1 MSTIIGYEAKRANA
15 NRTGLGNY
23 SRFVIRS
30 LKRCGAAGRL
40 NLYIPKR
47 KPNAEYD
54 ALLELE
60 GVSSCLP
67 DRPFWRRLSAL
78 WRVFAVAP
86 QLQRDGVR
94 LFHGLSNELPFG
106 LSKRGIRSVV
116 TIHDLIFRILPG
128 CYKPVDRWIYTWKF
142 RSACRRADR
151 IVAVSECTKR
161 DIVRLFGVDPA
172 KIEVIYQGCDEM
184 FARSYP
190 AEEFDRAVRTYGLP
204 DRYLLNVGTLEERKN
219 LLEIVQALEHL
230 PADIHLVA
238 VGGRT
243 PYTARVERYAAE
255 RGLTERIHLLHKVTY
270 LDLPLLYAGAE
281 AMIYPSRYEGFGI
294 PIIEALN
301 AGVPVVAATGSC
313 LEEAGGPDSL
323 YVSPDD
329 PAALADAVRR
339 IIGDDTLRRRMIER
353 GREYVGRFRMEVVGP
368 QMAGLYDRVM
378 KG

>member
-1 MSTIIGYEAKRANA
+1 MSAIIGYEAKRANA

-30 LKRCGAAGRL
+30 LKCAGIAERL

-47 KPNAEYD
+47 RENAEYD
-54 ALLELE
+54 ALLELD
-60 GVSSCLP
+60 GVTSHLP
-67 DRPFWRRLSAL
+67 DRPLWRRLSAL
-78 WRVFAVAP
+78 WRIFAVAP

-106 LSKRGIRSVV
+106 LDRRGIRSVV
-116 TIHDLIFRILPG
+116 TVHDLIFRILPA

-161 DIVRLFGVDPA
+161 DIVRLFGIDPA
-172 KIEVIYQGCDEM
+172 RIEVIYQGCDEM
-184 FARSYP
+184 FAERHS
-190 AEEFDRAVRTYGLP
+190 AGEIDRAAKSYGLP

-230 PADIHLVA
+230 PTEVHLVA

-255 RGLTERIHLLHKVTY
+255 HGLTERVHLLHRVSY
-270 LDLPLLYAGAE
+270 RDLPLLYARAE
-281 AMIYPSRYEGFGI
+281 AMVYPSRYEGFGI
-294 PIIEALN
+294 PIVEALN
-301 AGVPVVAATGSC
+301 AGIPVVAATGSC
-313 LEEAGGPDSL
+313 LEEAGGPDQL

-329 PAALADAVRR
+329 PAALARAVRR
-339 IIGDDTLRRRMIER
+339 ILDDPELRRTMAER
-353 GREYVGRFRMEVVGP
+353 GRAYVARFRMEVVGP
-368 QMAGLYDRVM
+368 QMAGLYARLLAD
-378 KG
+378 

>member
-30 LKRCGAAGRL
+30 LKRCGSTDRL

-47 KPNAEYD
+47 KENAEYD

-60 GVSSCLP
+60 GVGSHLP

-78 WRVFAVAP
+78 WRVFGVAP
-86 QLQRDGVR
+86 QLRRDGVR
-94 LFHGLSNELPFG
+94 LFHGLSNELPYG
-106 LSKRGIRSVV
+106 LAGRGIRSVV

-161 DIVRLFGVDPA
+161 DIVRLFGIDPA

-184 FARSYP
+184 FARGYP
-190 AEEFDRAVRTYGLP
+190 AGELDRAARTYGLP
-204 DRYLLNVGTLEERKN
+204 ARYLLNVGTLEERKN

-230 PADIHLVA
+230 PEEIHLVA

-255 RGLTERIHLLHKVTY
+255 RGLARRVRLLHKVTY
-270 LDLPLLYAGAE
+270 RDLPLLYARAE
-281 AMIYPSRYEGFGI
+281 AMVYPSRYEGFGI

-329 PAALADAVRR
+329 PAGLAAAVRR
-339 IIGDDTLRRRMIER
+339 ILDDGELRRTMIER
-353 GREYVGRFRMEVVGP
+353 GRAYVARFRMEIVGP
-368 QMAGLYDRVM
+368 QMADLYERVL
-378 KG
+378 KS